1 MPRQTKSIDF
11 SVPPTALHEVERIAR
26 AERRAGKT
34 VFRDMVK
41 AYKDWRDQCVSA
53 EPWVT
58 SLLREA
64 KEEQKK
70 HPLSSNEIAAQM
82 KSFAQ
87 DFSHRAKA
95 RGITIK
101 DIDRLIYNIRNT

>member
-1 MPRQTKSIDF
+1 MPRQTKPIDF
-11 SVPPTALHEVERIAR
+11 SVPPTALREVERIAR

-41 AYKDWRDQCVSA
+41 AYKDRRDQYVSA
-53 EPWVT
+53 DPWVT
-58 SLLREA
+58 SLLQEA

-70 HPLSSNEIAAQM
+70 HSLSSNELAAQM

-87 DFSHRAKA
+87 DFAQRAKA
-95 RGITIK
+95 RGITVK
-101 DIDRLIYNIRNT
+101 DIDRLIYNVRNT